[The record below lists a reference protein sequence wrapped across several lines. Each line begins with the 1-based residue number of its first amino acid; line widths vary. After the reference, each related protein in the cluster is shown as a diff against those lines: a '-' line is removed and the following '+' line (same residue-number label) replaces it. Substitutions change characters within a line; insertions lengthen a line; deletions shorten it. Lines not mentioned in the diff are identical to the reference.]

1 MMSSHPVEELRISK
15 KKKKK
20 LPSELQNP
28 MTSGTNESTQN
39 SNIQI
44 N

>member
-1 MMSSHPVEELRISK
+1 MMSSHPVEELPII

-28 MTSGTNESTQN
+28 MTSGTNETTQN